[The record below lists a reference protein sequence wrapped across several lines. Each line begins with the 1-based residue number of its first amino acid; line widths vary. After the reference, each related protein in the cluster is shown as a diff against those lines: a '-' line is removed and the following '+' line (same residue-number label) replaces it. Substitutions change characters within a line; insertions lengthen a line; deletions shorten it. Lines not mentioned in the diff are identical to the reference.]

1 MALAFTPPPT
11 VEGHGRPVFVTLP
24 FYWTPPRSDGAYDFD
39 SSTPPAFLLLQEG
52 MAPLRSGRA
61 AFLTDGS
68 FDPAKPFR
76 IVVTLRPGQTHLGSV
91 ARVRTSPSRL
101 R

>member
-1 MALAFTPPPT
+1 MVKTYT
-11 VEGHGRPVFVTLP
+11 GHGVGFALHEPPVVPHYGRPGTG
-24 FYWTPPRSDGAYDFD
+24 T
-39 SSTPPAFLLLQEG
+39 LLQEG

-61 AFLTDGS
+61 LFLTDGT

-91 ARVRTSPSRL
+91 ARVRTTAGRL